1 MQYSDKIPLIMQK
14 GDFVEEFMLLGKICI
29 CYNQFLRGVK
39 RTDQCSFEGL
49 ADCFKSIDEKGIKLT
64 KTS

>member
-1 MQYSDKIPLIMQK
+1 MQK
-14 GDFVEEFMLLGKICI
+14 DDFVEEFMLLGKICI
-29 CYNQFLRGVK
+29 CYNKFLRVFK
-39 RTDQCSFEGL
+39 RIDECSFEGL